1 MSQFDEYRTF
11 MKSQFGKWEEDIRSD
26 QESGVPQPPMEEPYP
41 EDAKTI
47 GFPSVESLDLRKPD
61 IRKCLKDRRSRRAY
75 ADIPLSKDELGYL
88 LWSSIGVERV
98 IPAYRRTGYATLR
111 TVPSAGARHA
121 FETYLA
127 INNVD
132 SLDPGVYRY
141 LAMNHTLLH
150 VAKPKKMKEKLIEL
164 ALGQGFAGVAPAVF
178 FWVCIPYRGEWRY
191 HHEAHKV
198 MLLDV
203 GHICQNLYLAAESI
217 ECGTCAIAAYD
228 QDKADAFLG
237 LDGEDAFVVYFAP
250 LGKMTK

>member
-1 MSQFDEYRTF
+1 M
-11 MKSQFGKWEEDIRSD
+11 
-26 QESGVPQPPMEEPYP
+26 
-41 EDAKTI
+41 
-47 GFPSVESLDLRKPD
+47 
-61 IRKCLKDRRSRRAY
+61 
-75 ADIPLSKDELGYL
+75 
-88 LWSSIGVERV
+88 
-98 IPAYRRTGYATLR
+98 R

-141 LAMNHTLLH
+141 LAMNHTLLQY
-150 VAKPKKMKEKLIEL
+150 AKPHKMKEKLVDL
-164 ALGQGFAGVAPAVF
+164 ALGQGFVGAAPAVF

-228 QDKADAFLG
+228 QNKADDFLG
-237 LDGEDAFVVYFAP
+237 LDGKDAFVVYLAP